1 MNVMKKSLALLL
13 VFVLALSCLPLGA
26 VTAFAA
32 ENEETQPPTEVPD
45 TIPTEATETQPN
57 ETEEAP
63 TEAATPEAEPVE
75 ETTPAEEEPS
85 RGPMM
90 FAASPASDDS
100 GSSGSEVG
108 DGGDGSGNTA
118 GDGSSKVVILLML
131 MVFISGLC
139 FLLYPYLQGAIADY
153 RITQEAHEF
162 LEKVD
167 NWPTKPEETIPIVT
181 EPPVTEPE
189 ETEPVLYPEL
199 LAAME
204 SYNQQIWEEK
214 QAGLCD
220 PWAYE
225 QPSFKLGDYG
235 LEDEVFGV
243 ISIPR
248 LQLEMPIYLGATYK
262 HMADGAAHLS
272 QTSLPIGG
280 ENTNCVIAGHRGWG
294 GASYFRYITELEA
307 GDEVIITNLWGE
319 LRYTV
324 VETKI
329 IDPNDVKEIL
339 IQQDRELLT
348 LLTCHPYASG
358 GKYRYV
364 VYCERDYEM
373 EVK

>member
-1 MNVMKKSLALLL
+1 MKLWRKIVILIMLLI
-13 VFVLALSCLPLGA
+13 
-26 VTAFAA
+26 FAA
-32 ENEETQPPTEVPD
+32 
-45 TIPTEATETQPN
+45 
-57 ETEEAP
+57 
-63 TEAATPEAEPVE
+63 
-75 ETTPAEEEPS
+75 
-85 RGPMM
+85 
-90 FAASPASDDS
+90 
-100 GSSGSEVG
+100 
-108 DGGDGSGNTA
+108 
-118 GDGSSKVVILLML
+118 
-131 MVFISGLC
+131 GLGIM
-139 FLLYPYLQGAIADY
+139 LYPSLQGAITDH
-153 RITQEAHEF
+153 RIIQEAHEF
-162 LEKVD
+162 LEKLETI
-167 NWPTKPEETIPIVT
+167 PTKPEAEAT
-181 EPPVTEPE
+181 EPTEPTE
-189 ETEPVLYPEL
+189 PIATEPVLYPEL
-199 LAAME
+199 LSAMQR
-204 SYNQQIWEEK
+204 YNQQIWEEK

-220 PWAYE
+220 PWSYE
-225 QPSFKLGDYG
+225 QPSFTLGDYG

-243 ISIPR
+243 ITIPR

-329 IDPNDVKEIL
+329 IDPNDVEEIL

-364 VYCERDYEM
+364 VYCERNQEM
-373 EVK
+373 EVS

>member
-1 MNVMKKSLALLL
+1 MKLWRKIVILIMLLI
-13 VFVLALSCLPLGA
+13 
-26 VTAFAA
+26 FAA
-32 ENEETQPPTEVPD
+32 
-45 TIPTEATETQPN
+45 
-57 ETEEAP
+57 
-63 TEAATPEAEPVE
+63 
-75 ETTPAEEEPS
+75 
-85 RGPMM
+85 
-90 FAASPASDDS
+90 
-100 GSSGSEVG
+100 
-108 DGGDGSGNTA
+108 
-118 GDGSSKVVILLML
+118 
-131 MVFISGLC
+131 GLGIM
-139 FLLYPYLQGAIADY
+139 LYPSLQGAITDH
-153 RITQEAHEF
+153 RIIQEAHEF
-162 LEKVD
+162 LEMLETI
-167 NWPTKPEETIPIVT
+167 PTKPEAEAT
-181 EPPVTEPE
+181 EPTEPTE
-189 ETEPVLYPEL
+189 PIETEPVLYPEL
-199 LAAME
+199 LNAMQ

-220 PWAYE
+220 PWSYE
-225 QPSFKLGDYG
+225 QPSFTLGDYG

-243 ISIPR
+243 ITIPR

-329 IDPNDVKEIL
+329 IDPNDVEEIL

-364 VYCERDYEM
+364 VYCERNQEL
-373 EVK
+373 EVS

>member
-1 MNVMKKSLALLL
+1 MKLWRKIVILIMLL
-13 VFVLALSCLPLGA
+13 VFAAGLG
-26 VTAFAA
+26 
-32 ENEETQPPTEVPD
+32 
-45 TIPTEATETQPN
+45 I
-57 ETEEAP
+57 
-63 TEAATPEAEPVE
+63 
-75 ETTPAEEEPS
+75 
-85 RGPMM
+85 M
-90 FAASPASDDS
+90 
-100 GSSGSEVG
+100 
-108 DGGDGSGNTA
+108 
-118 GDGSSKVVILLML
+118 
-131 MVFISGLC
+131 
-139 FLLYPYLQGAIADY
+139 LYPSLQGAIKDH
-153 RITQEAHEF
+153 RIIQEAHEF
-162 LEKVD
+162 LEKLETI
-167 NWPTKPEETIPIVT
+167 PTKPEAEAAEPT
-181 EPPVTEPE
+181 EPTEPT

-199 LAAME
+199 LNAMQ

-220 PWAYE
+220 PWSYE
-225 QPSFKLGDYG
+225 QPSFTLGDYG

-243 ISIPR
+243 ITIPR

-329 IDPNDVKEIL
+329 IDPNDVEEIL

-364 VYCERDYEM
+364 VYCERNQEM
-373 EVK
+373 EVS

>member
-1 MNVMKKSLALLL
+1 MKLWRKIVILIMLL
-13 VFVLALSCLPLGA
+13 VFAAGLG
-26 VTAFAA
+26 
-32 ENEETQPPTEVPD
+32 
-45 TIPTEATETQPN
+45 IMLC
-57 ETEEAP
+57 
-63 TEAATPEAEPVE
+63 
-75 ETTPAEEEPS
+75 PS
-85 RGPMM
+85 
-90 FAASPASDDS
+90 
-100 GSSGSEVG
+100 
-108 DGGDGSGNTA
+108 
-118 GDGSSKVVILLML
+118 
-131 MVFISGLC
+131 
-139 FLLYPYLQGAIADY
+139 LQGAITDH
-153 RITQEAHEF
+153 RIIQEAHEF
-162 LEKVD
+162 LEML
-167 NWPTKPEETIPIVT
+167 ETIPTKSEAEET
-181 EPPVTEPE
+181 EPTEPTDPI
-189 ETEPVLYPEL
+189 ETEPVLYLEL
-199 LAAME
+199 LNAMQ

-220 PWAYE
+220 PWSYE
-225 QPSFKLGDYG
+225 QPSFTLGDYG

-243 ISIPR
+243 ITIPR

-329 IDPNDVKEIL
+329 IDPNDVEEIL

-364 VYCERDYEM
+364 VYCERNQEM
-373 EVK
+373 EVS

>member
-1 MNVMKKSLALLL
+1 MKLWRKIVILIMLL
-13 VFVLALSCLPLGA
+13 VFAAGLG
-26 VTAFAA
+26 
-32 ENEETQPPTEVPD
+32 
-45 TIPTEATETQPN
+45 I
-57 ETEEAP
+57 
-63 TEAATPEAEPVE
+63 
-75 ETTPAEEEPS
+75 
-85 RGPMM
+85 M
-90 FAASPASDDS
+90 
-100 GSSGSEVG
+100 
-108 DGGDGSGNTA
+108 
-118 GDGSSKVVILLML
+118 
-131 MVFISGLC
+131 
-139 FLLYPYLQGAIADY
+139 LYPSLQGAITDH
-153 RITQEAHEF
+153 RIIQEAHEF
-162 LEKVD
+162 LEML
-167 NWPTKPEETIPIVT
+167 ETIPSKSEAEET
-181 EPPVTEPE
+181 EPTEPTDPI

-199 LAAME
+199 LNAMQ

-220 PWAYE
+220 PWSYE
-225 QPSFKLGDYG
+225 QPSFTLGDYG

-243 ISIPR
+243 ITIPR

-329 IDPNDVKEIL
+329 IDPNDVEEIL

-364 VYCERDYEM
+364 VYCERNQEM
-373 EVK
+373 EVS

>member
-1 MNVMKKSLALLL
+1 MKLWRKIVILIMLLI
-13 VFVLALSCLPLGA
+13 
-26 VTAFAA
+26 FAA
-32 ENEETQPPTEVPD
+32 
-45 TIPTEATETQPN
+45 
-57 ETEEAP
+57 
-63 TEAATPEAEPVE
+63 
-75 ETTPAEEEPS
+75 
-85 RGPMM
+85 
-90 FAASPASDDS
+90 
-100 GSSGSEVG
+100 
-108 DGGDGSGNTA
+108 
-118 GDGSSKVVILLML
+118 
-131 MVFISGLC
+131 GLGIM
-139 FLLYPYLQGAIADY
+139 LYPSLQGAITDH
-153 RITQEAHEF
+153 RIVQEAHEF
-162 LEKVD
+162 LEMLETI
-167 NWPTKPEETIPIVT
+167 PTKPEAEAT
-181 EPPVTEPE
+181 EPTEPTE
-189 ETEPVLYPEL
+189 PIETEPVLYPEL
-199 LAAME
+199 LNAMQ

-220 PWAYE
+220 PWSYE
-225 QPSFKLGDYG
+225 QPSFTLGDYG

-243 ISIPR
+243 ITIPR

-329 IDPNDVKEIL
+329 IDPNDVEEIL

-364 VYCERDYEM
+364 VYCERNQEM
-373 EVK
+373 EVS

>member
-1 MNVMKKSLALLL
+1 MKLWRKIVILIMLLI
-13 VFVLALSCLPLGA
+13 
-26 VTAFAA
+26 FAA
-32 ENEETQPPTEVPD
+32 
-45 TIPTEATETQPN
+45 
-57 ETEEAP
+57 
-63 TEAATPEAEPVE
+63 
-75 ETTPAEEEPS
+75 
-85 RGPMM
+85 
-90 FAASPASDDS
+90 
-100 GSSGSEVG
+100 
-108 DGGDGSGNTA
+108 
-118 GDGSSKVVILLML
+118 
-131 MVFISGLC
+131 GLGV
-139 FLLYPYLQGAIADY
+139 LLYPSLQGAITDH
-153 RITQEAHEF
+153 RIVQEAHEF
-162 LEKVD
+162 LEMLETI
-167 NWPTKPEETIPIVT
+167 PTKPEAEAT
-181 EPPVTEPE
+181 EPTEPTE
-189 ETEPVLYPEL
+189 PIETEPVLYPEL
-199 LAAME
+199 LNAMQ

-220 PWAYE
+220 PWSYE
-225 QPSFKLGDYG
+225 QPSFTLGDYG

-243 ISIPR
+243 ITIPR

-324 VETKI
+324 TETKI
-329 IDPNDVKEIL
+329 IDPNDVEEIL

-364 VYCERDYEM
+364 VYCERNQEM
-373 EVK
+373 EVS

>member
-1 MNVMKKSLALLL
+1 MKLWRKIVILIMLLI
-13 VFVLALSCLPLGA
+13 
-26 VTAFAA
+26 FAA
-32 ENEETQPPTEVPD
+32 
-45 TIPTEATETQPN
+45 
-57 ETEEAP
+57 
-63 TEAATPEAEPVE
+63 
-75 ETTPAEEEPS
+75 
-85 RGPMM
+85 
-90 FAASPASDDS
+90 
-100 GSSGSEVG
+100 
-108 DGGDGSGNTA
+108 
-118 GDGSSKVVILLML
+118 
-131 MVFISGLC
+131 GLGIM
-139 FLLYPYLQGAIADY
+139 LYPSLQGAITDH
-153 RITQEAHEF
+153 RIIQEAHEF
-162 LEKVD
+162 LEKLETI
-167 NWPTKPEETIPIVT
+167 PTKPEAEAT
-181 EPPVTEPE
+181 EPTEPTE
-189 ETEPVLYPEL
+189 PTETEPVLYPEL
-199 LAAME
+199 LNAMQ

-220 PWAYE
+220 PWSYE
-225 QPSFKLGDYG
+225 QPSFTLGDYG

-243 ISIPR
+243 ITIPR

-262 HMADGAAHLS
+262 HMADGATHLS

-329 IDPNDVKEIL
+329 IDPNDVEEIL

-364 VYCERDYEM
+364 VYCERNQEM
-373 EVK
+373 EVS

>member
-1 MNVMKKSLALLL
+1 MKLWRKIVILIMLLI
-13 VFVLALSCLPLGA
+13 
-26 VTAFAA
+26 FAA
-32 ENEETQPPTEVPD
+32 
-45 TIPTEATETQPN
+45 
-57 ETEEAP
+57 
-63 TEAATPEAEPVE
+63 
-75 ETTPAEEEPS
+75 
-85 RGPMM
+85 
-90 FAASPASDDS
+90 
-100 GSSGSEVG
+100 
-108 DGGDGSGNTA
+108 
-118 GDGSSKVVILLML
+118 
-131 MVFISGLC
+131 GLGIM
-139 FLLYPYLQGAIADY
+139 LYPSLQGAITDH
-153 RITQEAHEF
+153 RIIQEAHEF
-162 LEKVD
+162 LEKLETI
-167 NWPTKPEETIPIVT
+167 PTKPEAEAT
-181 EPPVTEPE
+181 EPTEPTE
-189 ETEPVLYPEL
+189 PIETEPVLYPEL
-199 LAAME
+199 LNAMQ

-220 PWAYE
+220 PWSYE
-225 QPSFKLGDYG
+225 QPSFTLGDYG

-243 ISIPR
+243 ITIPR

-280 ENTNCVIAGHRGWG
+280 ENSNCVIAGHRGWG

-329 IDPNDVKEIL
+329 IDPNDVEEIL

-364 VYCERDYEM
+364 VYCERNQEM
-373 EVK
+373 EVS

>member
-1 MNVMKKSLALLL
+1 MKLWRKIVILIMLLI
-13 VFVLALSCLPLGA
+13 
-26 VTAFAA
+26 FAA
-32 ENEETQPPTEVPD
+32 
-45 TIPTEATETQPN
+45 
-57 ETEEAP
+57 
-63 TEAATPEAEPVE
+63 
-75 ETTPAEEEPS
+75 
-85 RGPMM
+85 
-90 FAASPASDDS
+90 
-100 GSSGSEVG
+100 
-108 DGGDGSGNTA
+108 
-118 GDGSSKVVILLML
+118 
-131 MVFISGLC
+131 GLGIM
-139 FLLYPYLQGAIADY
+139 LYPSLQGAITDH
-153 RITQEAHEF
+153 RIIQEAHEF
-162 LEKVD
+162 LEMLETI
-167 NWPTKPEETIPIVT
+167 PTKPEAEAT
-181 EPPVTEPE
+181 EPTEPTE
-189 ETEPVLYPEL
+189 PTETEPVLYPEL
-199 LAAME
+199 LNAMQ

-220 PWAYE
+220 PWSYE
-225 QPSFKLGDYG
+225 QPSFTLGDYG

-243 ISIPR
+243 ITIPR

-329 IDPNDVKEIL
+329 IDPNDVEEIL

-364 VYCERDYEM
+364 VYCERNQEM
-373 EVK
+373 EVS

>member
-1 MNVMKKSLALLL
+1 MKLWRKIVILIMLLI
-13 VFVLALSCLPLGA
+13 
-26 VTAFAA
+26 FAA
-32 ENEETQPPTEVPD
+32 
-45 TIPTEATETQPN
+45 
-57 ETEEAP
+57 
-63 TEAATPEAEPVE
+63 
-75 ETTPAEEEPS
+75 
-85 RGPMM
+85 
-90 FAASPASDDS
+90 
-100 GSSGSEVG
+100 
-108 DGGDGSGNTA
+108 
-118 GDGSSKVVILLML
+118 
-131 MVFISGLC
+131 GLGIM
-139 FLLYPYLQGAIADY
+139 LYPSLQGANTDH
-153 RITQEAHEF
+153 RIIQEAHEF
-162 LEKVD
+162 LEKLETI
-167 NWPTKPEETIPIVT
+167 PTKPEAEAT
-181 EPPVTEPE
+181 EPTEPTE
-189 ETEPVLYPEL
+189 PTETEPVLYPEL
-199 LAAME
+199 LNAMQ

-220 PWAYE
+220 PWSYE
-225 QPSFKLGDYG
+225 QPSFTLGDYG

-243 ISIPR
+243 ITIPR

-294 GASYFRYITELEA
+294 GASYFRYSTELEA

-329 IDPNDVKEIL
+329 IDPNDVEEIL

-364 VYCERDYEM
+364 VYCERNQEM
-373 EVK
+373 EVS

>member
-1 MNVMKKSLALLL
+1 MKLWRKIVILFMLLI
-13 VFVLALSCLPLGA
+13 
-26 VTAFAA
+26 FAA
-32 ENEETQPPTEVPD
+32 
-45 TIPTEATETQPN
+45 
-57 ETEEAP
+57 
-63 TEAATPEAEPVE
+63 
-75 ETTPAEEEPS
+75 
-85 RGPMM
+85 
-90 FAASPASDDS
+90 
-100 GSSGSEVG
+100 
-108 DGGDGSGNTA
+108 
-118 GDGSSKVVILLML
+118 
-131 MVFISGLC
+131 GLGIM
-139 FLLYPYLQGAIADY
+139 LYPSLHGAITDH
-153 RITQEAHEF
+153 RIIQEAHEF
-162 LEKVD
+162 LEKLETI
-167 NWPTKPEETIPIVT
+167 PTKPEAEAT
-181 EPPVTEPE
+181 EPTEPTE
-189 ETEPVLYPEL
+189 PIATEPVLYPEL
-199 LAAME
+199 LNAMQ

-220 PWAYE
+220 PWSYE
-225 QPSFKLGDYG
+225 QPSFTLGDYG

-243 ISIPR
+243 ITIPR

-329 IDPNDVKEIL
+329 IDPNDVEEIL

-364 VYCERDYEM
+364 VYCERNQEM
-373 EVK
+373 EVS

>member
-1 MNVMKKSLALLL
+1 MKLWRKIVILIMLLI
-13 VFVLALSCLPLGA
+13 
-26 VTAFAA
+26 FAA
-32 ENEETQPPTEVPD
+32 
-45 TIPTEATETQPN
+45 
-57 ETEEAP
+57 
-63 TEAATPEAEPVE
+63 
-75 ETTPAEEEPS
+75 
-85 RGPMM
+85 
-90 FAASPASDDS
+90 
-100 GSSGSEVG
+100 
-108 DGGDGSGNTA
+108 
-118 GDGSSKVVILLML
+118 
-131 MVFISGLC
+131 GLGIM
-139 FLLYPYLQGAIADY
+139 LYPSLQGAITDH
-153 RITQEAHEF
+153 RIIQEAHEF
-162 LEKVD
+162 LEMLETI
-167 NWPTKPEETIPIVT
+167 PTKPEAEAT
-181 EPPVTEPE
+181 EPTEPTE
-189 ETEPVLYPEL
+189 PTETEPVLYPEL
-199 LAAME
+199 LNAMQ

-220 PWAYE
+220 PWSYE
-225 QPSFKLGDYG
+225 QPSFTLGDYG

-243 ISIPR
+243 ITIPR

-324 VETKI
+324 VKTKI
-329 IDPNDVKEIL
+329 IDPNDVEEIL

-364 VYCERDYEM
+364 VYCERNQEM
-373 EVK
+373 EVS

>member
-1 MNVMKKSLALLL
+1 MKLWRKIVILIMLL
-13 VFVLALSCLPLGA
+13 VFAAGLG
-26 VTAFAA
+26 V
-32 ENEETQPPTEVPD
+32 
-45 TIPTEATETQPN
+45 
-57 ETEEAP
+57 
-63 TEAATPEAEPVE
+63 
-75 ETTPAEEEPS
+75 
-85 RGPMM
+85 
-90 FAASPASDDS
+90 
-100 GSSGSEVG
+100 
-108 DGGDGSGNTA
+108 
-118 GDGSSKVVILLML
+118 
-131 MVFISGLC
+131 
-139 FLLYPYLQGAIADY
+139 LLYPSLQGAITDH
-153 RITQEAHEF
+153 RIIQEAHEF
-162 LEKVD
+162 LEMLETI
-167 NWPTKPEETIPIVT
+167 PTKPEAETT
-181 EPPVTEPE
+181 EPTEPTE
-189 ETEPVLYPEL
+189 PTETEPVLYPEL
-199 LAAME
+199 LNAMQ

-220 PWAYE
+220 PWSYE
-225 QPSFKLGDYG
+225 QPSFTLGDYG

-243 ISIPR
+243 ITIPR

-329 IDPNDVKEIL
+329 IDPNDVEEIL

-364 VYCERDYEM
+364 VYCERNQEM
-373 EVK
+373 EVS

>member
-1 MNVMKKSLALLL
+1 MKLWRKIVILIMLLI
-13 VFVLALSCLPLGA
+13 
-26 VTAFAA
+26 FAA
-32 ENEETQPPTEVPD
+32 
-45 TIPTEATETQPN
+45 
-57 ETEEAP
+57 
-63 TEAATPEAEPVE
+63 
-75 ETTPAEEEPS
+75 
-85 RGPMM
+85 
-90 FAASPASDDS
+90 
-100 GSSGSEVG
+100 
-108 DGGDGSGNTA
+108 
-118 GDGSSKVVILLML
+118 
-131 MVFISGLC
+131 GLGIM
-139 FLLYPYLQGAIADY
+139 LYPSLQGAITDH
-153 RITQEAHEF
+153 RIIQEAHEF
-162 LEKVD
+162 LEKLETI
-167 NWPTKPEETIPIVT
+167 PTKPEAEAT
-181 EPPVTEPE
+181 EPTEPTE
-189 ETEPVLYPEL
+189 PTETEPVLYPEL
-199 LAAME
+199 LNAMQ

-220 PWAYE
+220 PWSYE
-225 QPSFKLGDYG
+225 QPSFTLGDYG

-243 ISIPR
+243 ITIPR

-324 VETKI
+324 TETKI
-329 IDPNDVKEIL
+329 IDPNDVEEIL

-364 VYCERDYEM
+364 VYCERNQEM
-373 EVK
+373 EVS

>member
-1 MNVMKKSLALLL
+1 MKLWRKIVILIMLLI
-13 VFVLALSCLPLGA
+13 
-26 VTAFAA
+26 FAA
-32 ENEETQPPTEVPD
+32 
-45 TIPTEATETQPN
+45 
-57 ETEEAP
+57 
-63 TEAATPEAEPVE
+63 
-75 ETTPAEEEPS
+75 
-85 RGPMM
+85 
-90 FAASPASDDS
+90 
-100 GSSGSEVG
+100 
-108 DGGDGSGNTA
+108 
-118 GDGSSKVVILLML
+118 
-131 MVFISGLC
+131 GLGIM
-139 FLLYPYLQGAIADY
+139 LYPSLQGAITDH
-153 RITQEAHEF
+153 RIIQEAHEF
-162 LEKVD
+162 LEKLETI
-167 NWPTKPEETIPIVT
+167 PTKPEAEAT
-181 EPPVTEPE
+181 EPTEPTE
-189 ETEPVLYPEL
+189 PTETEPVLYPEL
-199 LAAME
+199 LNAMQ

-220 PWAYE
+220 PWSYE
-225 QPSFKLGDYG
+225 QPSFTLGDYG

-243 ISIPR
+243 ITIPR

-329 IDPNDVKEIL
+329 IDPNDVEEIL

-364 VYCERDYEM
+364 VYCERDNEM

>member
-1 MNVMKKSLALLL
+1 MKLWRKIVILIMLLI
-13 VFVLALSCLPLGA
+13 
-26 VTAFAA
+26 FAA
-32 ENEETQPPTEVPD
+32 
-45 TIPTEATETQPN
+45 
-57 ETEEAP
+57 
-63 TEAATPEAEPVE
+63 
-75 ETTPAEEEPS
+75 
-85 RGPMM
+85 
-90 FAASPASDDS
+90 
-100 GSSGSEVG
+100 
-108 DGGDGSGNTA
+108 
-118 GDGSSKVVILLML
+118 
-131 MVFISGLC
+131 GLGIM
-139 FLLYPYLQGAIADY
+139 LYPSLQGAITDH
-153 RITQEAHEF
+153 RIIQEAHEF
-162 LEKVD
+162 LEMLETI
-167 NWPTKPEETIPIVT
+167 PTKPEAEAT
-181 EPPVTEPE
+181 EPTEPTE
-189 ETEPVLYPEL
+189 PIATEPVLYPEL
-199 LAAME
+199 LSAMQR
-204 SYNQQIWEEK
+204 YNQQIWEEK

-220 PWAYE
+220 PWSYE
-225 QPSFKLGDYG
+225 QPSFTLGDYG

-243 ISIPR
+243 ITIPR

-329 IDPNDVKEIL
+329 IDPNDVEEIL

-364 VYCERDYEM
+364 VYCERNQEM
-373 EVK
+373 EVS

>member
-1 MNVMKKSLALLL
+1 MKLWRKIVILIMLLI
-13 VFVLALSCLPLGA
+13 
-26 VTAFAA
+26 FAA
-32 ENEETQPPTEVPD
+32 
-45 TIPTEATETQPN
+45 
-57 ETEEAP
+57 
-63 TEAATPEAEPVE
+63 
-75 ETTPAEEEPS
+75 
-85 RGPMM
+85 
-90 FAASPASDDS
+90 
-100 GSSGSEVG
+100 
-108 DGGDGSGNTA
+108 
-118 GDGSSKVVILLML
+118 
-131 MVFISGLC
+131 GLGIM
-139 FLLYPYLQGAIADY
+139 LYPSLQGAITDH
-153 RITQEAHEF
+153 RIIQEAHEF
-162 LEKVD
+162 LEKLETI
-167 NWPTKPEETIPIVT
+167 PTKPEAEAT
-181 EPPVTEPE
+181 EPTEPTE
-189 ETEPVLYPEL
+189 PIETEPVLYPEL
-199 LAAME
+199 LNAMQ

-220 PWAYE
+220 PWSYE
-225 QPSFKLGDYG
+225 QPSFTLGDYG

-243 ISIPR
+243 ITIPR

-329 IDPNDVKEIL
+329 IDPNDVEEIL

-364 VYCERDYEM
+364 VYCERNQEM
-373 EVK
+373 EVS

>member
-1 MNVMKKSLALLL
+1 MKLWRKIVILIMLLI
-13 VFVLALSCLPLGA
+13 
-26 VTAFAA
+26 FAA
-32 ENEETQPPTEVPD
+32 
-45 TIPTEATETQPN
+45 
-57 ETEEAP
+57 
-63 TEAATPEAEPVE
+63 
-75 ETTPAEEEPS
+75 
-85 RGPMM
+85 
-90 FAASPASDDS
+90 
-100 GSSGSEVG
+100 
-108 DGGDGSGNTA
+108 
-118 GDGSSKVVILLML
+118 
-131 MVFISGLC
+131 GLGIM
-139 FLLYPYLQGAIADY
+139 LYPSLQGAITDH
-153 RITQEAHEF
+153 RIIQEAHEF
-162 LEKVD
+162 LEKLETI
-167 NWPTKPEETIPIVT
+167 PTKPEAEAT
-181 EPPVTEPE
+181 EPTEPTE
-189 ETEPVLYPEL
+189 PAETEPVLYPEL
-199 LAAME
+199 LNAMQ

-220 PWAYE
+220 PWSYE
-225 QPSFKLGDYG
+225 QPSFTLGDYG

-243 ISIPR
+243 ITIPR

-329 IDPNDVKEIL
+329 IDPNDVEEIL

-364 VYCERDYEM
+364 VYCERNQEM
-373 EVK
+373 EVS

>member
-1 MNVMKKSLALLL
+1 MKLWRKIVILIMLLI
-13 VFVLALSCLPLGA
+13 
-26 VTAFAA
+26 FAA
-32 ENEETQPPTEVPD
+32 
-45 TIPTEATETQPN
+45 
-57 ETEEAP
+57 
-63 TEAATPEAEPVE
+63 
-75 ETTPAEEEPS
+75 
-85 RGPMM
+85 
-90 FAASPASDDS
+90 
-100 GSSGSEVG
+100 
-108 DGGDGSGNTA
+108 
-118 GDGSSKVVILLML
+118 
-131 MVFISGLC
+131 GLGV
-139 FLLYPYLQGAIADY
+139 LLYPSLQGAITDH
-153 RITQEAHEF
+153 RIVQEAHEF
-162 LEKVD
+162 LEML
-167 NWPTKPEETIPIVT
+167 ETIPTKSEAEET
-181 EPPVTEPE
+181 EPTEPTDPI
-189 ETEPVLYPEL
+189 ETEPVLYLEL
-199 LAAME
+199 LNAMQ

-220 PWAYE
+220 PWSYE
-225 QPSFKLGDYG
+225 QPSFTLGDYG

-243 ISIPR
+243 ITIPR

-329 IDPNDVKEIL
+329 IDPNDVEEIL

-364 VYCERDYEM
+364 VYCERNQEM
-373 EVK
+373 EVS

>member
-1 MNVMKKSLALLL
+1 MKLLRKIVIL
-13 VFVLALSCLPLGA
+13 IMLLI
-26 VTAFAA
+26 FAA
-32 ENEETQPPTEVPD
+32 
-45 TIPTEATETQPN
+45 
-57 ETEEAP
+57 
-63 TEAATPEAEPVE
+63 
-75 ETTPAEEEPS
+75 
-85 RGPMM
+85 
-90 FAASPASDDS
+90 
-100 GSSGSEVG
+100 
-108 DGGDGSGNTA
+108 
-118 GDGSSKVVILLML
+118 
-131 MVFISGLC
+131 GLGIM
-139 FLLYPYLQGAIADY
+139 LYPSLQGAITDH
-153 RITQEAHEF
+153 RIIQEAHEF
-162 LEKVD
+162 LEKLETI
-167 NWPTKPEETIPIVT
+167 PTKPEAEAT
-181 EPPVTEPE
+181 EPTEPTE
-189 ETEPVLYPEL
+189 PTETEPVLYPEL
-199 LAAME
+199 LNAMQ

-220 PWAYE
+220 PWSYE
-225 QPSFKLGDYG
+225 QPSFTLGDYG

-243 ISIPR
+243 ITIPR

-329 IDPNDVKEIL
+329 IDPNDVEEIL

-364 VYCERDYEM
+364 VYCERNQEM
-373 EVK
+373 EVS

>member
-1 MNVMKKSLALLL
+1 MKLWRKIVILIMLLI
-13 VFVLALSCLPLGA
+13 
-26 VTAFAA
+26 FAA
-32 ENEETQPPTEVPD
+32 
-45 TIPTEATETQPN
+45 
-57 ETEEAP
+57 
-63 TEAATPEAEPVE
+63 
-75 ETTPAEEEPS
+75 
-85 RGPMM
+85 
-90 FAASPASDDS
+90 
-100 GSSGSEVG
+100 
-108 DGGDGSGNTA
+108 
-118 GDGSSKVVILLML
+118 
-131 MVFISGLC
+131 GLGIM
-139 FLLYPYLQGAIADY
+139 LYPSLQGAITDH
-153 RITQEAHEF
+153 RIVQEAHEF
-162 LEKVD
+162 LEMLETI
-167 NWPTKPEETIPIVT
+167 PTKPEAETT
-181 EPPVTEPE
+181 EPTEPTE
-189 ETEPVLYPEL
+189 PTETEPVLYPEL
-199 LAAME
+199 LNAMQ

-220 PWAYE
+220 PWSYE
-225 QPSFKLGDYG
+225 QPSFTLGDYG

-243 ISIPR
+243 ITIPR

-324 VETKI
+324 TETKI
-329 IDPNDVKEIL
+329 IDPNDVEEIL

-364 VYCERDYEM
+364 VYCERNQEM
-373 EVK
+373 EVS